1 MENHNNHSSML
12 SATKAQGSSLKWLG
26 ICLGIVTLAA
36 VAVTAFQIPVSTVI
50 FGATLL
56 ACPLMHI
63 WMMKGG
69 GHKH

>member
-1 MENHNNHSSML
+1 MDNHNNH
-12 SATKAQGSSLKWLG
+12 LKWLG
-26 ICLGIVTLAA
+26 ICLGLIALTIG
-36 VAVTAFQIPVSTVI
+36 AVTIFRIPVSTVL
-50 FGATLL
+50 FGAVLL